1 MSEVA
6 QTTKEVIEVVT
17 TALQPLAEK
26 LGTTAQ
32 YVWGLQVK
40 QAYVDGFV
48 ALASFMFGVMM
59 IIGSIGI
66 LFKIFNNGEK
76 ASEAEAWLTGGSLI
90 SIIVGFTICASWFST
105 ILNCFINPEYY
116 ALQQLIKLVK

>member
-17 TALQPLAEK
+17 TALQPLADK

-40 QAYVDGFV
+40 
-48 ALASFMFGVMM
+48 
-59 IIGSIGI
+59 
-66 LFKIFNNGEK
+66 KK
-76 ASEAEAWLTGGSLI
+76 
-90 SIIVGFTICASWFST
+90 
-105 ILNCFINPEYY
+105 
-116 ALQQLIKLVK
+116 

>member
-17 TALQPLAEK
+17 TSLQPLADK
-26 LGTTAQ
+26 IGTTAQ

-40 QAYVDGFV
+40 QAYVDGFI
-48 ALASFMFGVMM
+48 ALGGLMFGVFLCVLSLLLVKHLSKEKYMETDDIVIVLSPFFVIGLGF
-59 IIGSIGI
+59 IIM
-66 LFKIFNNGEK
+66 
-76 ASEAEAWLTGGSLI
+76 T
-90 SIIVGFTICASWFST
+90 FST

-116 ALQQLIKLVK
+116 ALQQIIKLVK

>member
-6 QTTKEVIEVVT
+6 NTTKEVIEVVT
-17 TALQPLAEK
+17 TALQPLADK

-40 QAYVDGFV
+40 QAYVEGFIALGGLVFGIFLWVLSVVIARGLAKDRSCDLDDV
-48 ALASFMFGVMM
+48 ALITFSIFALF
-59 IIGSIGI
+59 GSIFVYI
-66 LFKIFNNGEK
+66 N
-76 ASEAEAWLTGGSLI
+76 
-90 SIIVGFTICASWFST
+90 FST
-105 ILNCFINPEYY
+105 VLNCFVNPEYY

>member
-17 TALQPLAEK
+17 TALQPLADK
-26 LGTTAQ
+26 LGTTAP

-48 ALASFMFGVMM
+48 ALGGLMFGIFLCVLSLLLVKHLRKEEY
-59 IIGSIGI
+59 IDIGDCFLVLFPVFVTGLGFI
-66 LFKIFNNGEK
+66 LIN
-76 ASEAEAWLTGGSLI
+76 
-90 SIIVGFTICASWFST
+90 FST
-105 ILNCFINPEYY
+105 VLNCFVNPEYY

>member
-17 TALQPLAEK
+17 TALQPLADK

-40 QAYVDGFV
+40 QAYVDGFI
-48 ALASFMFGVMM
+48 ALGCLMFGIFLCVLSVLLAKHFSKEEHMETDDIV
-59 IIGSIGI
+59 IILSPVFVIGLGFI
-66 LFKIFNNGEK
+66 LM
-76 ASEAEAWLTGGSLI
+76 T
-90 SIIVGFTICASWFST
+90 FST
-105 ILNCFINPEYY
+105 VLNCFINPEYY
-116 ALQQLIKLVK
+116 ALQQIIKLVK